1 MDISE
6 SLIVSV
12 SFSAEDSGVLIVG
25 KQKDGKVDVINAFQ
39 GKEAWDLYKKITTV
53 KLEENDKWFSTGSSY
68 GEETIK
74 IDVEKI

>member
-1 MDISE
+1 MLLKGENMDISE

-53 KLEENDKWFSTGSSY
+53 KLEENDK
-68 GEETIK
+68 
-74 IDVEKI
+74 